1 MKQWSKR
8 SRTGLVSV
16 AVCLALC
23 VGALPAGAITVE
35 QARELIQERYVDQ
48 VPAAA
53 LEQDTVEATIAAL
66 DDPYSWYLTPEE
78 LTEMLDTTVDEAV
91 VGIGVTVS
99 LHPEGDGVR
108 IVRMEEG
115 GPAQEAG
122 LQVDDVITAVDGTA
136 LKGLAL
142 EEIGGLIRGKEGT
155 SVRLT
160 YRRGSRQGSVRVTR
174 REVAIAATYGNLLD
188 GGLGYIRCEEF
199 GSDTAE
205 HFRSLIGNMDK
216 DANVWII
223 DLRGNPGGTVDAV
236 SEVGSLFA
244 GPGAYVLMREKG
256 GETAAYGLDQEAI
269 TDKPVVIVTDEDT
282 ASASEALTAAL
293 RDYGRAVV
301 VGERTFGKGI
311 AQEILYEGQYPE
323 YFPDGDGIKLTVA
336 RFFSPVGNTN
346 DALGVIPDLN
356 VPGQVALDVV
366 ELLASTWSGEECADP
381 LMFSLYGQWYTLEL
395 AGLEEDDVDRELT
408 LRCLLDALPRS
419 VTLIRGG
426 GFVSLDALYEE
437 FGLENGHW
445 EFPDGDDGTWCDVS
459 IYDVLYTYGL
469 VSGKDDGGFHPQDAL
484 TRAELC
490 QLVAVAL
497 QCRYPSN
504 PSPFD
509 DVDDEAW
516 YAPAVI
522 ALYNRGMVQ
531 GDGNGLFHPEDTV
544 SHQEFFAVMG
554 RLLAWLNCDA
564 YDALETMG
572 EEKLSLRILRD
583 YDGWAKAP
591 VWLLACGM
599 EDGDGDFV
607 DLLWEYAGD
616 IDPHAATTRD
626 EAALVLY
633 QMMNYLGMV

>member
-1 MKQWSKR
+1 MKIWNRK
-8 SRTGLVSV
+8 LL
-16 AVCLALC
+16 AAALALALTLSA
-23 VGALPAGAITVE
+23 GASAGAITVE

-78 LTEMLDTTVDEAV
+78 LAEMLDTTVDEAV

-99 LHPEGDGVR
+99 LHPEEDGVR

-136 LKGLAL
+136 LKGLTL
-142 EEIGGLIRGKEGT
+142 DEIGELIRGERGT

-160 YRRGSRQGSVRVTR
+160 YRRGSRRGSVRVTR

-205 HFRSLIGNMDK
+205 HFRSLIEKMDR
-216 DANVWII
+216 DAKVWII
-223 DLRGNPGGTVDAV
+223 DLQNNPGGTASAV

-244 GPGAYVLMREKG
+244 GPGAYLLLREKN
-256 GETAAYGLDQEAI
+256 GETEAYGLDQEAI
-269 TDKPVVIVTDEDT
+269 TDKQVVILTNEVS
-282 ASASEALTAAL
+282 ASAAEALTAAL

-301 VGERTFGKGI
+301 IGERTFGKGI
-311 AQEILYEGQYPE
+311 AQDILWAEQYPE
-323 YFPDGDGIKLTVA
+323 YFPDGDGVKLTTA
-336 RFFSPVGNTN
+336 RFFSPNGNTN
-346 DALGVIPDLN
+346 DALGVIPELN

-366 ELLASTWSGEECADP
+366 DMLAPTWSGEECADP

-395 AGLEEDDVDRELT
+395 AGLGEDDVGRELA

-426 GFVSLDALYEE
+426 GFTSLDALYEE

-445 EFPDGDDGTWCDVS
+445 EFPDGDDGTWCDAS

-504 PSPFD
+504 ASPFD
-509 DVDDEAW
+509 DVDDDAW

-531 GDGNGLFHPEDTV
+531 GDGNGKFHPEDTV

-554 RLLAWLNCDA
+554 RLLAWLNCWVDDTLDA
-564 YDALETMG
+564 VG
-572 EEKLSLRILRD
+572 EEELSQPLLAD

-591 VWLLACGM
+591 TWLLSRGV
-599 EDGDGDFV
+599 ESGDGEALNF
-607 DLLWEYAGD
+607 LWD
-616 IDPHAATTRD
+616 DPDSVDPHAATTRD

-633 QMMNYLGMV
+633 QELNYLGLL

>member
-53 LEQDTVEATIAAL
+53 LEQDTVEATVAAL
-66 DDPYSWYLTPEE
+66 GDPYSWYLPPEE
-78 LTEMLDTTVDEAV
+78 LAEMLDTDVDQTI
-91 VGIGVTVS
+91 VGIGVTMTA
-99 LHPEGDGVR
+99 HEDGFEIIRV
-108 IVRMEEG
+108 EEN
-115 GPAQEAG
+115 GPAKEAG
-122 LQVDDVITAVDGTA
+122 LAAGDIVTAVDGVT
-136 LKGLAL
+136 LKDLSL
-142 EEIGGLIRGKEGT
+142 EAIAGMVRGEEGT

-160 YRRGSRQGSVRVTR
+160 YRRGSRSRTVRVTR
-174 REVAIAATYGNLLD
+174 RAVVIAATRGELLE
-188 GGLGYIRCEEF
+188 GGLGYIQCDEF

-205 HFRSLIGNMDK
+205 HFRTLIGRMDQ

-236 SEVGSLFA
+236 SEVGCLFA

-256 GETAAYGLDQEAI
+256 GETAAYGLDEEAI
-269 TDKPVVIVTDEDT
+269 THKPVVILTDEDT
-282 ASASEALTAAL
+282 ASAAEALTAAL
-293 RDYGRAVV
+293 RDYGRAMVI
-301 VGERTFGKGI
+301 GERTFGKGI
-311 AQEILYEGQYPE
+311 AQEILCDWQYPQ

-356 VPGQVALDVV
+356 VDARLALGLV
-366 ELLASTWSGEECADP
+366 ELLAPTWSGEECADP
-381 LMFSLYGQWYTLEL
+381 LMFSLYGKWYTLEL
-395 AGLEEDDVDRELT
+395 AGLEKDETGRMLLKV
-408 LRCLLDALPRS
+408 LLDALPRPI
-419 VTLIRGG
+419 TLIRQG
-426 GFVSLDALYEE
+426 GFVSIDELYGE

-445 EFPDGDDGTWCDVS
+445 EFPDGDDGTWCDAS
-459 IYDVLYTYGL
+459 IYDVLYTYDL
-469 VSGKDDGGFHPQDAL
+469 VAGKDDGAFHPQDSL

-490 QLVAVAL
+490 QLVAAAI
-497 QCRYPSN
+497 QCRYPTN
-504 PSPFD
+504 ASPFD
-509 DVDDEAW
+509 DVDDDAW

-531 GDGNGLFHPEDTV
+531 GDGNGKFHPEAEV

-599 EDGDGDFV
+599 EDGNGDFV
-607 DLLWEYAGD
+607 DLLWEFAGD